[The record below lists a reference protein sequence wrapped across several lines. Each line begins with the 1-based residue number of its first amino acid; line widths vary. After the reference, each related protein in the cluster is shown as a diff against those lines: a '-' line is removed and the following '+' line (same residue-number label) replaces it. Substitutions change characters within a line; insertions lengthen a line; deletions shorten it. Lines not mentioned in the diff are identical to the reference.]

1 MEFNMIVDTVSTT
14 EVTTDIQLNEK
25 VKIEVKEPKKWHVI
39 FLNDD
44 HTPMEFVI
52 SILIEIF
59 KHTPETAQHITLQI
73 HESGS
78 GIAGTYS
85 FEIAEIKA
93 VETTN
98 LARANGFPLQIKLEE
113 E

>member
-1 MEFNMIVDTVSTT
+1 MAVDTEIDTV
-14 EVTTDIQLNEK
+14 VKIDEK
-25 VKIEVKEPKKWHVI
+25 VKQIINEPKKWHVI

-52 SILIEIF
+52 SVLIELY
-59 KHTPETAQHITLQI
+59 HHNQETAKNITLQI

-85 FEIAEIKA
+85 FDIAEIKTI
-93 VETTN
+93 ETTN
-98 LARANGFPLQIKLEE
+98 LARANGFPLQTKLEE

>member
-1 MEFNMIVDTVSTT
+1 MSTT
-14 EVTTDIQLNEK
+14 DTQLDEK
-25 VKIEVKEPKKWHVI
+25 VKLEIVEPKKWKVI
-39 FLNDD
+39 FLNDN

-52 SILIEIF
+52 TVLVEIY
-59 KHTPETAQHITLQI
+59 KHTMETAQDITLQI

-78 GIAGTYS
+78 GVAGTYT

-98 LARANGFPLQIKLEE
+98 LARAQGFPLQLKLEE

>member
-1 MEFNMIVDTVSTT
+1 MAVDS
-14 EVTTDIQLNEK
+14 EVTTDVRLDEK
-25 VKIEVKEPKKWHVI
+25 IKIEVREPKKWNVV

-52 SILIEIF
+52 GILIEIY
-59 KHTPETAQHITLQI
+59 KHSAETAQSITLQI
-73 HESGS
+73 HEKGS

-85 FEIAEIKA
+85 YEIAEIKV

>member
-1 MEFNMIVDTVSTT
+1 MSTT
-14 EVTTDIQLNEK
+14 DDVQLDEK
-25 VKIEVKEPKKWHVI
+25 VRMEIIEPKKWKVI
-39 FLNDD
+39 FLNDN

-52 SILIEIF
+52 TVLIEIY
-59 KHTPETAQHITLQI
+59 KHTMEVAQEITLQI
-73 HESGS
+73 HDTGS
-78 GIAGTYS
+78 GIAGTYT

-98 LARANGFPLQIKLEE
+98 LARAQGFPLQLKLEE

>member
-1 MEFNMIVDTVSTT
+1 MEAKMTVDI
-14 EVTTDIQLNEK
+14 EDITDIKLDEK
-25 VKIEVKEPKKWHVI
+25 VKQVIKEPKKWHVF

-52 SILIEIF
+52 SILTEIY
-59 KHTPETAQHITLQI
+59 HHSTETAKNITLQI
-73 HESGS
+73 HETGS

-85 FEIAEIKA
+85 FDIAEIKTI
-93 VETTN
+93 ETTN
-98 LARANGFPLQIKLEE
+98 IARANGFPLQTKLEE

>member
-1 MEFNMIVDTVSTT
+1 MAVDS
-14 EVTTDIQLNEK
+14 EVTTDVSLAEK
-25 VKIEVKEPKKWHVI
+25 IKIDIREPKKWNVV

-59 KHTPETAQHITLQI
+59 KHTPETAQHITLHI
-73 HESGS
+73 HEKGS

>member
-1 MEFNMIVDTVSTT
+1 MELIMAVDT
-14 EVTTDIQLNEK
+14 EITTDIKLDEK
-25 VKIEVKEPKKWHVI
+25 VKITVSKPKKWHVV

-52 SILIEIF
+52 SILIEIY
-59 KHTPETAQHITLQI
+59 KHSPETAQGITLQI

>member
-1 MEFNMIVDTVSTT
+1 MSA
-14 EVTTDIQLNEK
+14 TDIQLDEK
-25 VKIEVKEPKKWHVI
+25 IKQKIEEPKRWKVI

-44 HTPMEFVI
+44 HTPMEFVVGVL
-52 SILIEIF
+52 SEVF
-59 KHTPETAQHITLQI
+59 KHSQETAKQITMEI
-73 HESGS
+73 HTSGS
-78 GIAGTYS
+78 GIAGVYS

-98 LARANGFPLQIKLEE
+98 LARQNGFPLQIKMEE

>member
-1 MEFNMIVDTVSTT
+1 MELEMAVDSD
-14 EVTTDIQLNEK
+14 VTTDIKLDEK
-25 VKIEVKEPKKWHVI
+25 IKIEIREPKKWNVI

-59 KHTPETAQHITLQI
+59 KHSTETAKDITLHI
-73 HESGS
+73 HEKGS

>member
-1 MEFNMIVDTVSTT
+1 MAVDT
-14 EVTTDIQLNEK
+14 EVTTDIKLDEK
-25 VKIEVKEPKKWHVI
+25 IKPELFEPKKWHVV

-52 SILIEIF
+52 SVLIEIY
-59 KHTPETAQHITLQI
+59 KHTGDTAKNITLQI

-85 FEIAEIKA
+85 FEIAEVKA

>member
-1 MEFNMIVDTVSTT
+1 MMAVDT
-14 EVTTDIQLNEK
+14 EVTTDIKLDEK
-25 VKIEVKEPKKWHVI
+25 VNIKVPEPKRYHVV

-59 KHTPETAQHITLQI
+59 KHTPETAKDITLQI

-78 GIAGTYS
+78 GIAGTYTY
-85 FEIAEIKA
+85 EIAEVKST
-93 VETTN
+93 ETFN
-98 LARANGFPLQIKLEE
+98 LARANGFPLQVKMEE

>member
-1 MEFNMIVDTVSTT
+1 M
-14 EVTTDIQLNEK
+14 TDDVKLEDQIKLDEK
-25 VKIEVKEPKKWHVI
+25 VKQKIVEPKKWKVI
-39 FLNDD
+39 FLNDN

-52 SILIEIF
+52 TVLIEIY
-59 KHTPETAQHITLQI
+59 KHTMEVAQDLTLQI
-73 HESGS
+73 HETGS
-78 GIAGTYS
+78 GIAGTYT

-98 LARANGFPLQIKLEE
+98 LARAQGFPLQIKLEE

>member
-1 MEFNMIVDTVSTT
+1 M
-14 EVTTDIQLNEK
+14 TDDVNLEEKVLLDEK
-25 VKIEVKEPKKWHVI
+25 VKQKILEPKKWKVI
-39 FLNDD
+39 FLNDN
-44 HTPMEFVI
+44 HTPMEFVVTV
-52 SILIEIF
+52 LVEIY
-59 KHTPETAQHITLQI
+59 KHTMEIAQEITLQI

-78 GIAGTYS
+78 GIAGTYT

-98 LARANGFPLQIKLEE
+98 LARAQGFPLQIKLEE

>member
-1 MEFNMIVDTVSTT
+1 MEYIMAVDT
-14 EVTTDIQLNEK
+14 EVTTDVVLDEK
-25 VKIEVKEPKKWHVI
+25 IKIDTREPKKWNVV
-39 FLNDD
+39 FLNDN

-52 SILIEIF
+52 SILIEIY
-59 KHTPETAQHITLQI
+59 KHTDETAKDITLHI
-73 HESGS
+73 HEKGS
-78 GIAGTYS
+78 GVAGTYTY
-85 FEIAEIKA
+85 EIAEIKV